1 MYPYYRFLM
10 SIPRII
16 IFIGEICNELRAAGG
31 RISRSREIFFFLSV
45 AVRIGNRNSR
55 RSGLTAYANP
65 LKAPAVTLVE
75 SLRDF
80 TRPEMVDDTWQSDD
94 DDDDEDEDEDGTHD
108 TEPVPQGSAF
118 RKGKKKSIRTSLP
131 TAKTSL
137 LRVLPKHMFIHLKRF
152 EFDFRAMT
160 QVWYMI

>member
-1 MYPYYRFLM
+1 M
-10 SIPRII
+10 ITT
-16 IFIGEICNELRAAGG
+16 GEICNELRAAGG
-31 RISRSREIFFFLSV
+31 RISRSKEIFFFLSV

-80 TRPEMVDDTWQSDD
+80 TRPEMVDYTWQSDD
-94 DDDDEDEDEDGTHD
+94 DEEDEDN
-108 TEPVPQGSAF
+108 EPVSPEGSF
-118 RKGKKKSIRTSLP
+118 RKGKTIRTSLP

-137 LRVLPKHMFIHLKRF
+137 LRVLPKHLFIHLKRF

-160 QVWYMI
+160 QVLIC